1 MTAVQWLVE
10 QLEKQIDKSAKNEL
24 GTNRGSDYR
33 IGLRKAID
41 FCDEAKEMEKQQIID
56 AYVNGDIDAGIY
68 AATKKNAEQY
78 YKETFNLSQQDKP

>member
-1 MTAVQWLVE
+1 MTAVQWLIE

-41 FCDEAKEMEKQQIID
+41 FCGEAIEMEKQQIID
-56 AYVNGDIDAGIY
+56 AYQQGFN
-68 AATKKNAEQY
+68 NAYFGNPLSKEQY
-78 YKETFNLSQQDKP
+78 YNETFNLSQQDKP